1 MATPEEMDYYAA
13 MEQELNDAMRDKRTL
28 ANAQLSM
35 FGMPN
40 DENLIKWQLDFKEDL
55 DRIYHL
61 LKGHKLV
68 EDEEGNLGY
77 VPQEDEDLVPFNEF
91 GVQLIMNI
99 MSFYLNRNTI
109 LSNYDLDTISWKVQ
123 DFGITLVDL
132 IYNRYHE
139 MMITTSPEK
148 EFKKLFNIDVKLTY
162 DHEGNEIYVTEVKG
176 EDGDKVLMQVSDFM
190 VDKVNERMEQHI
202 LGKITMYDMICL
214 ELIDSVHSAYLRA
227 LNAGERRSLREA
239 RTVTQTDNPLMKPQS
254 SIPMVSQPKQMKIW
268 NPMTWLGGGR

>member
-1 MATPEEMDYYAA
+1 MDSQEMDYFQQ
-13 MEQELNDAMRDKRTL
+13 MESELNDAVRDKRAL
-28 ANAQLSM
+28 ANSQLSM

-61 LKGHKLV
+61 LKGHKLI
-68 EDEEGNLGY
+68 ENEAGELGY
-77 VPQEDEDLVPFNEF
+77 VEQEDDDLVPFNEF

-109 LSNYDLDTISWKVQ
+109 LSNYDEDTILWKVE

-139 MMITTSPEK
+139 MMITTNFEK
-148 EFKKLFNIDVKLTY
+148 EFKKMFNIDVKLDY
-162 DHEGNEIYVTEVKG
+162 DDEGNEIYVT
-176 EDGDKVLMQVSDFM
+176 KVDSLNEYQIVPNFM
-190 VDKVNERMEQHI
+190 VDKVNERLERHL
-202 LGKITMYDMICL
+202 LGKITMYDMICQ

-239 RTVTQTDNPLMKPQS
+239 RTVTQTDNPMMRMNNG
-254 SIPMVSQPKQMKIW
+254 IPMVSQPKQLKIW
-268 NPMTWLGGGR
+268 NPFTWGGNRGGLQQ